1 MGVLLGI
8 ALPLVVVAIWGAF
21 VAPRAR
27 RRLRDPARFAV
38 ELVIFAA
45 ATAAL
50 VAVDQVVLAVV
61 YAVVAVATAALARVW
76 PEPVEAR

>member
-1 MGVLLGI
+1 VPAG
-8 ALPLVVVAIWGAF
+8 VVAVWGAF